1 MTELSL
7 TLRGGVLVD
16 ERYQNFPTTGA
27 STKWHNSLGQRWRR
41 LLYDR
46 QSYGHPFISF
56 VGMPFRYLPHLELLF
71 RRRDT
76 KILDAQLL
84 CVKDIYKALSKRWS
98 LHGPI
103 GRKWRD
109 SLSEVRLHQRQ
120 HDHGFQWQQ
129 RRQCSQLG
137 THTCDCRLALVG
149 GAA

>member
-1 MTELSL
+1 MTDLSL

-27 STKWHNSLGQRWRR
+27 SRERYSALGQGWRR

-46 QSYGHPFISF
+46 YPYGHPLISF
-56 VGMPFRYLPHLELLF
+56 IGMFIRYLPHLELLF
-71 RRRDT
+71 RGQDP
-76 KILDAQLL
+76 KILAAQLL

-103 GRKWRD
+103 GRKWRG
-109 SLSEVRLHQRQ
+109 SLSEVCLHQRQ
-120 HDHGFQWQQ
+120 HNHGFQWQQ
-129 RRQCSQLG
+129 YWECCQLG